1 MAWLNLVVIGLI
13 FLLVAVIIRVRQQ
26 RQPHS
31 NKLDLHTRKMGS
43 SDGYHR
49 LAAHY
54 TGRGRPAHTSRG
66 SALLDEAYLR
76 LVSQE
81 KTEWQD
87 RARFFGIAARLMREI
102 LVDHARARQA
112 GGHGG
117 LVEKL
122 PVGEARDF
130 SPAKSRELVELDDA
144 LRDLERQDPQQGR
157 IVELRY
163 FGGLTVEETAEVL
176 GISPRT
182 VKRDWS
188 VARAWL
194 HGEVS
199 GRRDALIPD
208 QCGQFK

>member
-1 MAWLNLVVIGLI
+1 MAWLNVVVIGLI
-13 FLLVAVIIRVRQQ
+13 YLLVAITIKVRQQ
-26 RQPHS
+26 REPYS
-31 NKLDLHTRKMGS
+31 IKLHLHTGKMGS
-43 SDGYHR
+43 GGLDRR

-54 TGRGRPAHTSRG
+54 ARRKRPERSQQATNP
-66 SALLDEAYLR
+66 LTEANLR
-76 LVSQE
+76 LASQE
-81 KTEWQD
+81 KGLWQD
-87 RARFFGIAARLMREI
+87 RARSFGAAARLIRETM
-102 LVDHARARQA
+102 VDHARGRPLGNHRDLA
-112 GGHGG
+112 
-117 LVEKL
+117 EKL
-122 PVGEARDF
+122 RLDGAHAF

-194 HGEVS
+194 HGEVA
-199 GRRDALIPD
+199 GRRDAMIPV
-208 QCGQFK
+208 QYGQFK